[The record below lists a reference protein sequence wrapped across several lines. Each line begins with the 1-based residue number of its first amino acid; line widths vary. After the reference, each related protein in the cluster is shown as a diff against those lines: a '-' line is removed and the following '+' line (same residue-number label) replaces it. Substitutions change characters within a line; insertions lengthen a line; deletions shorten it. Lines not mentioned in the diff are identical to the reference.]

1 MKKIIVFLLI
11 LLPFTVDAK
20 VVKYLNDSNMITID
34 ISDFGTSVSLN
45 GKKDITIDNMGNYYT
60 RLLGS
65 EENYPRYL
73 VFNEGKY
80 TFSDTKSSGKSYV
93 YSKYYG
99 EISDLTT
106 NAVENNCESIFGAD
120 LINLL
125 KNNVFKIIYIT
136 IPIILLVFTT
146 FDFAKVVFMD
156 SKDAIGKAF
165 QRFSKRALAAIMIFL
180 VPTILIFL
188 IEITGSAKA
197 RSCVDTFKTT
207 NNIGEK

>member
-20 VVKYLNDSNMITID
+20 VVKYLNDSNMIAID
-34 ISDFGTSVSLN
+34 ISDFGTSVSLH

-73 VFNEGKY
+73 IFNEGKY
-80 TFSDTKSSGKSYV
+80 EFSDTKSSGKSYV

-106 NAVENNCESIFGAD
+106 NAVKVFLE
-120 LINLL
+120 LI
-125 KNNVFKIIYIT
+125 
-136 IPIILLVFTT
+136 
-146 FDFAKVVFMD
+146 
-156 SKDAIGKAF
+156 
-165 QRFSKRALAAIMIFL
+165 
-180 VPTILIFL
+180 
-188 IEITGSAKA
+188 
-197 RSCVDTFKTT
+197 
-207 NNIGEK
+207 